1 MNRYANAA
9 NELRNIKEELDL
21 FLLRWRAQVYK
32 DMKQVAPGVWIHKD
46 YANLSECLDDLRK
59 MIP

>member
-9 NELRNIKEELDL
+9 NELRNIKEELYL

-32 DMKQVAPGVWIHKD
+32 DMKQVAPSIWIHKD
-46 YANLSECLDDLRK
+46 YANLPECLSELK
-59 MIP
+59 EWIP